1 MTSKPD
7 SAPKA
12 YTRNYLAFRR
22 KYLTKTRPWRLY
34 NHKVRVYYMKKKKG
48 KIYPFPPSPP
58 PTPSLPPII
67 EKPDFNGLDEPSI
80 GMTHHFTCPPWEA
93 DEVIRIRRFEG
104 SREVEKEIPEY
115 TPRPDEPFS
124 FSMIAVGTFG
134 LCEWSDEKLHA
145 DFLYSVF
152 AASMERTIVAGFVR
166 NGRRRSE
173 DHPVSRSTRV
183 RRASFSDRLPRKE
196 RDGGKQDL
204 PDQRA
209 SQSRHSELAHD
220 ALHGDR
226 FRCLAGLYSLYWP
239 ILTL

>member
-1 MTSKPD
+1 M
-7 SAPKA
+7 
-12 YTRNYLAFRR
+12 
-22 KYLTKTRPWRLY
+22 
-34 NHKVRVYYMKKKKG
+34 
-48 KIYPFPPSPP
+48 
-58 PTPSLPPII
+58 
-67 EKPDFNGLDEPSI
+67 
-80 GMTHHFTCPPWEA
+80 
-93 DEVIRIRRFEG
+93 IRIRRFEG

-124 FSMIAVGTFG
+124 FTMIAVGTFG

-204 PDQRA
+204 SDQRA

-239 ILTL
+239 ILTLQTICTPNSRKCLPPFCNATTWRSFSRSPSSISANSSRSASNSAAVFACTPLFDLSLTHRGMEYIPQDKAQLQACIKTRVCTYEKLWQMTHVSVF